1 MAKVNRQTKETRGML
16 ERAIN
21 NAVVMVRKDR
31 NTKSIFFDDKGLRL
45 TVTEDYAVIETL
57 SHRHVFDKITASG
70 LSRPYMYVQQ
80 FLEIALENDCMVKD
94 EKGNAT
100 RSYARLFHILKEKD
114 DKLQY
119 NICWYVDIWLFNIF
133 APLYTID
140 ETEISSFLV
149 YEEYLHN
156 IARQNVILSEKK
168 EDMSKMQY
176 VDKVQEQVRS
186 YFDGFEDSVM
196 FKKKTD
202 EERAEEAISTLQD
215 DFAEKV
221 INNESQQANG

>member
-16 ERAIN
+16 ERAIS

-57 SHRHVFDKITASG
+57 AHRHVFDKVTSSG
-70 LSRPYMYVQQ
+70 YSRPYMYVSQ
-80 FLEIALENDCMVKD
+80 FVDIACENDCIVKD
-94 EKGNAT
+94 EKGNVT
-100 RSYARLFHILKEKD
+100 RSYARLFQVLKEKED
-114 DKLQY
+114 DLQY
-119 NICWYVDIWLFNIF
+119 KICWYVDIWLFNIF

-140 ETEISSFLV
+140 ESEISSFVV

-156 IARQNVILSEKK
+156 IARQSVILGEKK
-168 EDMSKMQY
+168 EDMSKLQY
-176 VDKVQEQVRS
+176 VDQIAKQERS
-186 YFDGFEDSVM
+186 FFDGFQDAVM
-196 FKKKTD
+196 FKAKTD
-202 EERAEEAISTLQD
+202 EERTEEAISTLQD